1 MLREVIV
8 FRLSKLLL
16 AIASLF
22 FTSMLAMASISS
34 SEVEKELGLL
44 SNQAILYGFLGSKL
58 VR

>member
-8 FRLSKLLL
+8 FKLSKLLL

-22 FTSMLAMASISS
+22 FTSMLVMASVPS